1 MPVGEGVVKDL
12 VWSNTLS
19 VYVDDIDGDHRRL
32 IDLFNLFIHAV
43 ADAESPEYQEAVLE
57 ELIGAT
63 AWHFRHEERL
73 MVKYGYPDYA
83 AHGQEHEELIAGAGE
98 LRQKFLAAERQASG
112 EDVEV
117 LEHWLV
123 AHILATDMKLGD
135 FLVDA
140 M

>member
-1 MPVGEGVVKDL
+1 MLVKEL
-12 VWSNTLS
+12 LWSKTLS
-19 VYVDDIDGDHRRL
+19 IYVDEVDDDHRKL
-32 IDLFNLFIHAV
+32 VGLFNLFMHAV
-43 ADAESPEYQEAVLE
+43 DDGESADYLEAVLD
-57 ELIGAT
+57 ELIACT

-73 MVKYGYPDYA
+73 MVKYHYPEFA
-83 AHGQEHEELIAGAGE
+83 AHKQEHAELIDGVNEFRQNFIAAG
-98 LRQKFLAAERQASG
+98 RVASDDDI
-112 EDVEV
+112 EF

>member
-1 MPVGEGVVKDL
+1 MKDL

-19 VYVDDIDGDHRRL
+19 VYVDEVDDDHRKL
-32 IDLFNLFIHAV
+32 VDLFNLFMHAL
-43 ADAESPEYQEAVLE
+43 DDGGSPEYQEAVLE
-57 ELIGAT
+57 ELISAT

-73 MVKYGYPDYA
+73 MIKYAYPDYA
-83 AHGQEHEELIAGAGE
+83 AHRQEHEELIAGAGE
-98 LRQKFLAAERQASG
+98 LRQKFLAAGRQATE
-112 EDVEV
+112 EDIEF

-123 AHILATDMKLGD
+123 AHIIATDMKMGD

>member
-1 MPVGEGVVKDL
+1 MKGL

-19 VYVDDIDGDHRRL
+19 VYVDEVDDDHRKL
-32 IDLFNLFIHAV
+32 VDLFNLFMHAL
-43 ADAESPEYQEAVLE
+43 DDGGSPEYQEAVLE
-57 ELIGAT
+57 ELISAT

-73 MVKYGYPDYA
+73 MIKYAYPDYA
-83 AHGQEHEELIAGAGE
+83 AHRQEHEELIAGAGE
-98 LRQKFLAAERQASG
+98 LRQKFLAAGRQATE
-112 EDVEV
+112 EDIEF

-123 AHILATDMKLGD
+123 AHIIATDMKMGD

>member
-1 MPVGEGVVKDL
+1 MKDL

-19 VYVDDIDGDHRRL
+19 VFVDEVDDDHRRL
-32 IDLFNLFIHAV
+32 VDLFNLFMHAV
-43 ADAESPEYQEAVLE
+43 DDNESPAYQEALLE
-57 ELIGAT
+57 ELISAT

-73 MVKYGYPDYA
+73 MVKYAYPDTA
-83 AHGQEHEELIAGAGE
+83 AHKQEHEELIAGADA
-98 LRQKFLAAERQASG
+98 LRQKFLAADRQATE
-112 EDVEV
+112 EDVAF